1 MLERSSRGEKL
12 KLGHRTIPGKHRS
25 TNEDSLY
32 LDPELG
38 LFIVADGMGGHNA
51 GEVASRIAVEVTVK
65 SVQEGL
71 VAGKEPAQVVREA
84 IAMANESI
92 FEKSLN
98 NPAWDEMGTTLLMAL
113 ITNDQLIIGHVGDSR
128 AYVIR
133 HGGIEQL
140 TDDHTFVFEWLKEG
154 LITKEQARTHHQ
166 RHGLTEA
173 LGITDDVESEISVWP
188 WENNVCLLLCS
199 DGLTDMLEDD
209 EILAIV
215 ETSPEPEQACDT
227 LVSAA
232 NDKGAKDDIT
242 VILVCSQAVY

>member
-1 MLERSSRGEKL
+1 LRGAEL
-12 KLGHRTIPGKHRS
+12 KISHRTVPGKHRS

-51 GEVASRIAVEVTVK
+51 GEVASRIAVEVTAK

-71 VAGKEPAQVVREA
+71 VAGKEPEQVVREA
-84 IAMANESI
+84 IAIANKSI

-98 NPAWDEMGTTLLMAL
+98 NPAWEEMGTTLIVALM
-113 ITNDQLIIGHVGDSR
+113 TEHEMTIGHVGDSR

-133 HGGIEQL
+133 HGGIELL
-140 TDDHTFVFEWLKEG
+140 TDDHTLVFDWLKEG
-154 LITKEQARTHHQ
+154 LITREQARTHHQ

-173 LGITDDVESEISVWP
+173 LGVTDDVESEISVWP
-188 WENNVCLLLCS
+188 WDNNVCLLLCS

-215 ETSPEPEQACDT
+215 ETSAEPEQACST
-227 LVSAA
+227 LVTAA
-232 NDKGAKDDIT
+232 KGKGGKDDIT
-242 VILVCSQAVY
+242 VILVCN